1 MRLNP
6 RVTTALVLVSI
17 FLVLV
22 FWLSTPWFALA
33 LAIVVLVGAMEWS
46 ELVKL
51 DGGLRQPAWLLGI
64 CGMLV
69 FAWLY
74 REQSAP
80 FLIAA
85 GSIWW
90 VVAFWRLSWSP
101 ATPEP
106 VWFRTVAG
114 AMALI
119 PAWAA
124 LVYLHQAHVLLL
136 IALFLIVWLADTGAY
151 FCGRAL
157 GRRKLAPLISPG
169 KTIEGAVGG
178 IVSVAVFAAAGALWV
193 GLSLP
198 CSVAWIAVC
207 VSTALI
213 SVVGD
218 LWESKMKRI
227 AGVKDSGSLLPGHGG
242 VLDRIDSV
250 TAAAPVYVTGLYLV
264 DGRLSACGSILGQI
278 LQ

>member
-6 RVTTALVLVSI
+6 RVTTALVLVSV

-33 LAIVVLVGAMEWS
+33 LAVVVLVGAMEWAA
-46 ELVKL
+46 LVKP
-51 DGGLRQPAWLLGI
+51 DGGLRQPGWLFGF

-69 FAWLY
+69 LAWLY

-90 VVAFWRLSWSP
+90 IVAFWRLSRSP

-106 VWFRTVAG
+106 VWFRTAAG

-124 LVYLHQAHVLLL
+124 LVHLHQADVLLL

-178 IVSVAVFAAAGALWV
+178 IVSVAAFAAVGALWV

-198 CSVAWIAVC
+198 CSVAWIVIC

-264 DGRLSACGSILGQI
+264 DGRLSACGSILGQV
-278 LQ
+278 

>member
-1 MRLNP
+1 MQLKQ
-6 RVTTALVLVSI
+6 RVTTALVLVSV

-22 FWLSTPWFALA
+22 FWLPNPWFALA
-33 LAIVVLVGAMEWS
+33 LAIVVLAGAMEWS
-46 ELVKL
+46 ALVKL
-51 DGGLRQPAWLLGI
+51 DGGLRQSSWLLAFCI
-64 CGMLV
+64 MLV
-69 FAWLY
+69 VAWLY
-74 REQSAP
+74 REQSTP
-80 FLIAA
+80 FLLAM

-90 VVAFWRLSWSP
+90 LVAFWRLSSFP
-101 ATPEP
+101 AAPEP
-106 VWFRTVAG
+106 VLIRTLAG
-114 AMALI
+114 VMALI

-124 LVYLHQAHVLLL
+124 LVHLHQADVPLL
-136 IALFLIVWLADTGAY
+136 IALFLVVWLADTGAY

-178 IVSVAVFAAAGALWV
+178 IVSVAVFATVAALWV
-193 GLSLP
+193 GLNLT
-198 CSVAWIAVC
+198 CSVAWIAIC
-207 VSTALI
+207 VITAAI

-227 AGVKDSGSLLPGHGG
+227 VGVKDSGTLLPGHGG

-264 DGRLSACGSILGQI
+264 DSRLSACGSIGIQF
-278 LQ
+278 

>member
-1 MRLNP
+1 MQLKR
-6 RVTTALVLVSI
+6 RVTTALVLVSV

-33 LAIVVLVGAMEWS
+33 LAIVVLAGAMEWS
-46 ELVKL
+46 ALVKL
-51 DGGLRQPAWLLGI
+51 DGGLRQLCWLLGFCI
-64 CGMLV
+64 MLV
-69 FAWLY
+69 VAWLY
-74 REQSAP
+74 REQSTP
-80 FLIAA
+80 FLLAT

-90 VVAFWRLSWSP
+90 FVAFWRLSSSP
-101 ATPEP
+101 AAPEP
-106 VWFRTVAG
+106 VWFRTLAG

-124 LVYLHQAHVLLL
+124 LVHLHQADVPLL
-136 IALFLIVWLADTGAY
+136 IALFLVVWLADTGAY

-178 IVSVAVFAAAGALWV
+178 IVSVAVFATVAALWV
-193 GLSLP
+193 GLNLP
-198 CSVAWIAVC
+198 CSVAWIAIC
-207 VSTALI
+207 ITTALI

-227 AGVKDSGSLLPGHGG
+227 VGVKDSGSLLPGHGG

-250 TAAAPVYVTGLYLV
+250 TAAAPVYVTGLHLV
-264 DGRLSACGSILGQI
+264 DSRLSVCGSIGVQI
-278 LQ
+278 

>member
-1 MRLNP
+1 MQLKQ
-6 RVTTALVLVSI
+6 RVTTALVLVSV

-33 LAIVVLVGAMEWS
+33 LAIVVLAGAMEWS
-46 ELVKL
+46 ALVKL
-51 DGGLRQPAWLLGI
+51 DGGLRTLFWLLGFCI
-64 CGMLV
+64 MLV
-69 FAWLY
+69 VAWLY
-74 REQSAP
+74 REQSTP
-80 FLIAA
+80 FLLAT

-90 VVAFWRLSWSP
+90 FVAFWRLSSSP
-101 ATPEP
+101 AAPEP
-106 VWFRTVAG
+106 VWFRTLAG

-124 LVYLHQAHVLLL
+124 LVHLHQADVPLL
-136 IALFLIVWLADTGAY
+136 IALFLVVWLADTGAY

-178 IVSVAVFAAAGALWV
+178 IVSVAVFATVAALWV
-193 GLSLP
+193 GLNLP
-198 CSVAWIAVC
+198 CSVAWIAIC
-207 VSTALI
+207 VTTALI

-227 AGVKDSGSLLPGHGG
+227 VGVKDSGSLLPGHGG

-250 TAAAPVYVTGLYLV
+250 TAAAPVYVTGLHLV
-264 DGRLSACGSILGQI
+264 DSRLSVCGSIGVQI
-278 LQ
+278 